1 MLWGGGRSILELK
14 LKKQSRIF
22 VKADKGE
29 VERHGDIED
38 EANFIVSYHKVASL
52 NIDFIV
58 LENPWK
64 RCNYS
69 EKSGRQQRF
78 NEGQKYIKINVLHME
93 TY

>member
-1 MLWGGGRSILELK
+1 MELK

-52 NIDFIV
+52 NVDFMV
-58 LENPWK
+58 LENP
-64 RCNYS
+64 
-69 EKSGRQQRF
+69 
-78 NEGQKYIKINVLHME
+78 
-93 TY
+93 